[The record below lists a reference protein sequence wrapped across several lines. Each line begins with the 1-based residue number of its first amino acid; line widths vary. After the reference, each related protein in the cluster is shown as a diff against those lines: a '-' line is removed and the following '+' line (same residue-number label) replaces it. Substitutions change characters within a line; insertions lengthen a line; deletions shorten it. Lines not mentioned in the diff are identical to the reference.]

1 MQQIPYIVIN
11 KRLHSDGDLMTHIDY
26 ESASEDKLYT
36 TLLKEFH
43 FCMLYHDFH
52 YNFEEKLFEIEDL
65 DVDDVD
71 VEVEAEALDVDVED
85 LECDECGCRVVS
97 KEYITAV
104 DSSKFCGACSPSTCP
119 SPSDASIDKK
129 IFAEFRRFLDKK
141 GRKCDILYFN
151 SNEWKRFTIE

>member
-1 MQQIPYIVIN
+1 MLQIPYIVIN

-52 YNFEEKLFEIEDL
+52 FNFEEKLFEIEDL
-65 DVDDVD
+65 DVDVEDVD
-71 VEVEAEALDVDVED
+71 AAD

-97 KEYITAV
+97 REYITAV

-129 IFAEFRRFLDKK
+129 MFAEFRRFLDKK
-141 GRKCDILYFN
+141 GRKCDILYFSN
-151 SNEWKRFTIE
+151 NEWKRFTIE